1 MERNLTTGSVVKNV
15 LSFLH
20 NIISISLVRV
30 PGAYL
35 ASKLFPATLFPMGI
49 ATVKGSFLSIIICM
63 IAYIMINR
71 RKDIRYNI

>member
-1 MERNLTTGSVVKNV
+1 MERNLTTGSVEKNV
-15 LSFLH
+15 LLFLH
-20 NIISISLVRV
+20 NIISTSLVRM

-49 ATVKGSFLSIIICM
+49 AIVMGSFLSIIICA
-63 IAYIMINR
+63 IAYIMING

>member
-49 ATVKGSFLSIIICM
+49 TTVMGSFLSIIICV

-71 RKDIRYNI
+71 REDIRYNI

>member
-49 ATVKGSFLSIIICM
+49 TTVMGSFL
-63 IAYIMINR
+63 
-71 RKDIRYNI
+71 